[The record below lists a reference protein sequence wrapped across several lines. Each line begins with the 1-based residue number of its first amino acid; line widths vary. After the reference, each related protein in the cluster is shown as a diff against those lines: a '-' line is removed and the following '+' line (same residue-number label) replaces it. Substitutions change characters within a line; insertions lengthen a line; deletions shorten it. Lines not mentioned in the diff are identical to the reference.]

1 MGDARSDA
9 LVLFGATGDLAHK
22 KIFPAL
28 QTMIQHGKLE
38 VPIIGVARGGK
49 DVDHLRQRVRDS
61 LEKFGG
67 GVDETAFAKLSDLL
81 RYVEGDYQDQ
91 GTFTRLRRTL
101 DKAQRP
107 LFYLAIPPSLF
118 PTVVENLGKSGCAQS
133 ARVVV
138 EKPFGR
144 DLASAQ
150 TLNRTLRSVFDEAAI
165 FRIDHYLGKESIQNL
180 LFFRFANS
188 FLEPIW
194 NRNYVES
201 VQITM
206 AEQFGVEGRG
216 KFYEETGAIRDVVQN
231 HLLQVVANLAME
243 PPVCTDGEALRDE
256 RVKALK
262 GIRALTGK
270 SLVRGQFRGY
280 RDEAGVRPD
289 SPVETF
295 ASMQLHIDSWRWEG
309 VPFFIRAGKCL
320 PVTATEV
327 LVRLKHPPHQL
338 FDDTRSDAS
347 NHVRFR
353 LGPDRVAI
361 AVGARAKRPGE
372 RMTGEDIE
380 LYVCRQEGD
389 EQGAYERLIGDAME
403 GDASLFA
410 REDGVEEAWRIVD
423 PILKIPAPVFEYASG
438 TWGPNEAQALVA
450 NIGGWHN
457 PTEQE

>member
-1 MGDARSDA
+1 MRNSCSDA

-28 QTMIQHGKLE
+28 QAMIQHGKIE

-49 DVDHLRQRVRDS
+49 DVDHLRERARDS

-67 GVDETAFAKLSDLL
+67 GVDEAAFAKLSELL
-81 RYVEGDYQDQ
+81 NYVEGDYQDQ

-118 PTVVENLGKSGCAQS
+118 PTVVENLGNSGCAQS

-150 TLNRTLRSVFDEAAI
+150 ALNSTLRNVFDETAI

-180 LFFRFANS
+180 LFFRFANA

-243 PPVCTDGEALRDE
+243 PPVCADGEALRDE
-256 RVKALK
+256 RVKAFK

-280 RDEAGVRPD
+280 REEDGVKPG
-289 SPVETF
+289 SKIETF

-327 LVRLKHPPHQL
+327 LVKLKHPPHQL

-423 PILKIPAPVFEYASG
+423 PILTMPAPVFEYAAG
-438 TWGPNEAQALVA
+438 TWGPNEAQAIVA
-450 NIGGWHN
+450 GIGGWHN
-457 PTEQE
+457 PTERE